1 MKYLDEFQ
9 DPELARRLFAEIDAA
24 ATQRWAIM

>member
-9 DPELARRLFAEIDAA
+9 DPELARLLFAEIGAA
-24 ATQRWAIM
+24 VTRPWP